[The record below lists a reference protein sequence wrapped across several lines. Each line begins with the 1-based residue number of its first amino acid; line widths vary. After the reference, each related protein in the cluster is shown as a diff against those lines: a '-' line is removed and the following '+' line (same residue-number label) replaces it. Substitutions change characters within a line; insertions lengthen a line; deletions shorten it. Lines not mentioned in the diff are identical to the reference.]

1 MTNDLR
7 SLQDAQRQNVSQF
20 AFVSH
25 FDIYTEPHQM
35 SVMPGWKADDHVL
48 GDAEPGGLKDYKIRA
63 FANRNVGQLV
73 AVGNKADGT
82 GSKVWF
88 KTDSAGASRPDGD
101 FWAERLSPSS
111 DEVEG
116 DANLLPPRRTNMYF
130 SSSANVIYPVI
141 VGTDTRIASADLG
154 GGVGA
159 VNENV
164 ATLSSTA
171 FDSDG
176 PRIVFERGSNS
187 TVYFTKTGVSNLAS
201 ITGAATVNLN
211 TKSTSD
217 GVTDIHSFGSLFLI
231 AVRDFQNLSTNLI
244 MWDFGLD
251 QQVVVVPNSDGA
263 VVGTVGDIPIVVTEQ
278 FLQTSLTNTGRVSN
292 NLKSFVVR
300 AVLGNSTETIYR
312 FETDST
318 ETGRL
323 LPLRAEYKGGFLFYA
338 RVPADAD
345 GTTYREG
352 IWCVGRKNQNSSIAV
367 SLLLDTSSVG
377 EMNGFLQAG
386 NRMFLAA
393 GEDWGVYQLDD
404 YINGDYDI
412 DATAETLLY
421 GSETPYEKQ
430 LEGVTIMTDPLGAG
444 ESVSLHYRTSVN
456 DAWTLMGTSDSG
468 ERHNFTTADG
478 SPIGKFQEI
487 QFKLTASG
495 KITVRSMVTLLNEL
509 DDIVYGL

>member
-7 SLQDAQRQNVSQF
+7 DLRDTSKF

-35 SVMPGWKADDHVL
+35 KVMPGWKTDDHVL

-88 KTDSAGASRPDGD
+88 KTDNAGETRADGD
-101 FWAERLSPSS
+101 FWAEKLNSSS

-130 SSSANVIYPVI
+130 SSSTDVIYPVI
-141 VGTDTRIASADLG
+141 VGTDTHIASADLSG
-154 GGVGA
+154 GAGA
-159 VNENV
+159 VDESA

-171 FDSDG
+171 IDSDG
-176 PRIVFERGSNS
+176 PRMVFERGSNG
-187 TVYFTKTGVSNLAS
+187 TVYFTKTGVSDLAS
-201 ITGAATVNLN
+201 ITGADTVNLN
-211 TKSTSD
+211 IKSTSD

-251 QQVVVVPNSDGA
+251 QQVVVVPNSNGA
-263 VVGTVGDIPIVVTEQ
+263 VVGTVGDTPIVVTEQ

-318 ETGRL
+318 ESGRL
-323 LPLRAEYKGGFLFYA
+323 LPLRAEHKGGFLFYA

-352 IWCVGRKNQNSSIAV
+352 VWCVGRKNQNSSIAV

-430 LEGVTIMTDPLGAG
+430 LEGVTIMTDPLASG

-456 DAWTLMGTSDSG
+456 DSWTLMGTSTTG
-468 ERHNFTTADG
+468 ERHNFTTANG